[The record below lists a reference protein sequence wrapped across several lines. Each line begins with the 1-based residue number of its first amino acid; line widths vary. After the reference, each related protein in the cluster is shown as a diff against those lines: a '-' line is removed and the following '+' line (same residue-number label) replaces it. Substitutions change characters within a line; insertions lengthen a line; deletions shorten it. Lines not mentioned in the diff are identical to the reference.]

1 MNQNLNI
8 PKNQDFLIG
17 RKFQNYTLT
26 EKIGEG
32 SFGMIYKAESKS
44 DLVAFKFEKP
54 RPNHISL
61 LDLEY
66 KIMKELAGKGIPKV
80 FKYIPGSDY
89 SIMILELLGKSLE
102 NLMKSTENKK
112 FSTKT
117 VAMLGKEM
125 ITLIEIIHNKNY
137 IHRDIK
143 PDNFATG
150 YTSQKELYIL
160 DFGLAKKYRSSK
172 TLKHNSFVKNKKLTG
187 TARYASINALSGYEQ
202 SRRDDLEAI
211 GYVLLYFLRGNLPW
225 QGMLVRNKEERYSK
239 ILEKKRL
246 TTAEELC
253 KGFPKEFCTY
263 IDYTRN
269 LGFEEEPKYEH
280 LRNLFDVIIKGL
292 GEECDYRYDWIEQNA
307 VYFEPKII
315 ENYLVDDNFSDKNN
329 PSNVSNNGENK
340 LINNLSNMV
349 NFNNDEKDDDIKN
362 YKNGLIEGTNA
373 KINNNINIED
383 KLAKKRICCI
393 IF

>member
-1 MNQNLNI
+1 MKNHNLKNQ
-8 PKNQDFLIG
+8 NQDFFIG
-17 RKFQNYTLT
+17 RKFQNYTLI

-32 SFGMIYKAESKS
+32 SFGMIYKAESQS
-44 DLVAFKFEKP
+44 ELVAFKFEKP

-61 LDLEY
+61 LEIEY
-66 KIMKELAGKGIPKV
+66 EIMKYLAGKGIPKV
-80 FKYIPGSDY
+80 FKFTPGSDY

-102 NLMKSTENKK
+102 NLMKTTENKK
-112 FSTKT
+112 FSVKT

-125 ITLIEIIHNKNY
+125 ITLLESIHNKHV

-160 DFGLAKKYRSSK
+160 DFGLAKKYRSPK
-172 TLKHNSFVKNKKLTG
+172 TLKHNTFVKNKKLTG
-187 TARYASINALSGYEQ
+187 TARYASINALNGYEQ
-202 SRRDDLEAI
+202 SRRDDLEAV

-225 QGMLVRNKEERYSK
+225 QGMVVRNKEERYSK

-253 KGFPKEFCTY
+253 QGFPKEFSTY

-269 LGFEEEPKYEH
+269 LGFEEEPKYDY
-280 LRNLFDVIIKGL
+280 LRNLFDDVIKGL
-292 GEECDYRYDWIEQNA
+292 GEECDFRYDWIEQNA
-307 VYFEPKII
+307 VYFEPNKII
-315 ENYLVDDNFSDKNN
+315 EDYLNDDNFSDKNN
-329 PSNVSNNGENK
+329 PSNVSNSGENK
-340 LINNLSNMV
+340 INNKLN
-349 NFNNDEKDDDIKN
+349 NFENNKDDEKDNDIKN
-362 YKNGLIEGTNA
+362 YKKGLIDGS
-373 KINNNINIED
+373 KP
-383 KLAKKRICCI
+383 KLNSKDFEEKYDKKRICCI